1 VAGFDF
7 PNTPSGTLG
16 ELWGAVFRLLPQ
28 LRRRVRRGFAVDT
41 VETPCAH
48 GLGFAPQMA
57 IVSPQGDVTVWETR
71 APDTK
76 FVYLAASKAALV
88 NVEFVP

>member
-1 VAGFDF
+1 VADFDF

-16 ELWGAVFRLLPQ
+16 ELWGAVIRLLPQ
-28 LRRRVRRGFAVDT
+28 LRRRVRRSFQVGKF
-41 VETPCAH
+41 ETPCAH
-48 GLGFAPQMA
+48 GLGFAPQM
-57 IVSPQGDVTVWETR
+57 VNVTPQEEATVWETR

-76 FVYLAASKAALV
+76 FVYLAASTAALV